1 MTMTEIRQLVFECL
15 ALVLEERDG
24 DQPDLTEATRLIGRD
39 AVLDSLGLVTLIV
52 DVEDRLRSQHGVVI
66 ALADDSAMSRTR
78 SPFMTVGSLSEYISG
93 ALEQRDH

>member
-1 MTMTEIRQLVFECL
+1 MTITEIRQLVLECL

-24 DQPDLTEATRLIGRD
+24 ERPALTEATRLLGRD

-52 DVEDRLRSQHGVVI
+52 DVEDRLRSQHRVVI

-78 SPFMTVGSLSEYISG
+78 SPFLTVESFSQYISG
-93 ALEQRDH
+93 ALEHRAR